1 MEKINL
7 NIGSRIFVLNQ
18 EYKIKKQVDLKTVL
32 ALNLSTNKLENILIN
47 HIENEQ
53 ETPTIIIN
61 ENIPEIYWD
70 EAKERLKIITPL
82 LNKQTTKIEINDIA
96 EKHNLHFSTIYR
108 WIAQYK
114 ENELLSSLL
123 PKHLSKGGKGTLRT
137 NEETELIIQKS
148 INDLYLSQQKFSA
161 RKVYFDI
168 VRRCKNARITPPSE
182 NTVRNRIDQIEEKKK
197 IKYRESAILADRKY
211 RNTDGMFPEGKYP
224 LDFVQID
231 HTPMDIDIVDEIYRK
246 SIGRPYLTLAID
258 VYSRMITGFYIS
270 LDEPSYFSVSQ
281 CISQSIISKEK
292 YLREIGVVEGEW
304 NIYGIPR
311 AFGMDNAQ
319 EFRSKNLQRVCEEY
333 GITISWRP
341 VTKVQFGGHIERM
354 IGTSMNEIHTLPGT
368 TFSNIEKRGEY
379 NSQKKSIFTLKELE
393 KWFAEYI
400 INYYHKQIHS
410 AIRMSPEKKY
420 ELGIFG
426 DDENPGRG
434 LPEKISNENYFKISL
449 LPTEERTI
457 QQFGVKIDNIVY
469 YSDILR
475 RWIKAKEKDNKAKKF
490 LFKRDPRDISI
501 IWFYDPTIKDYF
513 EVHYRNIS
521 YPPISI
527 WDLRN
532 IRKYLD
538 DKHQKDYDETV
549 IFKTYYRLQEI
560 QKEAAAKT
568 KTVRR
573 EQAAKE
579 IRKKRKEFDDIKTKS
594 IKKGSIGSNV
604 KNETSTFDDLFKDI
618 KPFDEIEI

>member
-1 MEKINL
+1 MQKINL
-7 NIGSRIFVLNQ
+7 NVGSKVFIKDQ
-18 EYKIKKQVDLKTVL
+18 EYEIKKQIDLKTVL
-32 ALNLSTNKLENILIN
+32 ALNLSTNKLENISIN
-47 HIENEQ
+47 HIKNEK
-53 ETPTIIIN
+53 ESSELIIN
-61 ENIPEIYWD
+61 ENIPEEHWS
-70 EAKERLKIITPL
+70 EAKNRLEIITPL
-82 LNKQTTKIEINDIA
+82 LNKQTTKDEIEDIA
-96 EKHNLHFSTIYR
+96 IKNNLHLSTIYR

-114 ENELLSSLL
+114 ENALLSSLL

-182 NTVRNRIDQIEEKKK
+182 NTVRNRIAQIEEKKK

-224 LDFVQID
+224 LDFIQID
-231 HTPMDIDIVDEIYRK
+231 HTPMDIDIVDEVYRRP
-246 SIGRPYLTLAID
+246 IGRPYLTLAID

-281 CISQSIISKEK
+281 CISQSILTKEK
-292 YLREIGVVEGEW
+292 YLREIGIEGEW
-304 NIYGIPR
+304 YIYGIPR
-311 AFGMDNAQ
+311 ALGMDNAQ

-341 VTKVQFGGHIERM
+341 VARPQFGGHIERM
-354 IGTSMNEIHTLPGT
+354 IGTAMNEIHTLPGT
-368 TFSNIEKRGEY
+368 KFSNIQKRGEY
-379 NSQKKSIFTLKELE
+379 NSEKKSIFTLKELE
-393 KWFAEYI
+393 KWFANYI
-400 INYYHKQIHS
+400 INQYHKRIHS
-410 AIRMSPEKKY
+410 GIRMTPEKKY

-426 DDENPGRG
+426 DDDNPGRG
-434 LPEKISNENYFKISL
+434 LPEKISNEDYFKISL
-449 LPTEERTI
+449 LPTVERTI

-475 RWIKAKEKDNKAKKF
+475 RWIKSKDEDNNAKKF
-490 LFKRDPRDISI
+490 IFKRDPRDISV
-501 IWFYDPTIKDYF
+501 IWFYDPTIKNYF

-538 DKHQKDYDETV
+538 DKHQQDYDETI
-549 IFKTYYRLQEI
+549 IFKTYYKLQEI
-560 QKEAAAKT
+560 QKEAALKT

-573 EQAAKE
+573 EQAAKK
-579 IRKKRKEFDDIKTKS
+579 IRKDKKEFDDIKIKS
-594 IKKGSIGSNV
+594 KKQIPTENHIT
-604 KNETSTFDDLFKDI
+604 NESSTFDDLFKDI

>member
-7 NIGSRIFVLNQ
+7 NIGSKIFVNNQ
-18 EYKIKKQVDLKTVL
+18 EYEIKKQIDLKTVL
-32 ALNLSTNKLENILIN
+32 ALNLFTNKLENISIN
-47 HIENEQ
+47 HIKNEQ
-53 ETPTIIIN
+53 ELSNLIIN
-61 ENIPEIYWD
+61 ENIPEEHWL
-70 EAKERLKIITPL
+70 EAKNRLEIITSL
-82 LNKQTTKIEINDIA
+82 LEKQTTINEIENIA
-96 EKHNLHFSTIYR
+96 NKNNLHISTIYR

-114 ENELLSSLL
+114 ENGLLSSLL

-168 VRRCKNARITPPSE
+168 VRKCKNARINPPSE
-182 NTVRNRIDQIEEKKK
+182 NTVRNRIAQIEEKKK

-224 LDFVQID
+224 LDFIQID
-231 HTPMDIDIVDEIYRK
+231 HTPMDIDVVDEVYRR

-281 CISQSIISKEK
+281 CISQSILTKEK
-292 YLREIGVVEGEW
+292 YLRELNIEGEW
-304 NIYGIPR
+304 HIYGIPR
-311 AFGMDNAQ
+311 AFGIDNAQ
-319 EFRSKNLQRVCEEY
+319 EFRSKDFQRVCEEY

-341 VTKVQFGGHIERM
+341 VARPQFGGHIERV
-354 IGTSMNEIHTLPGT
+354 IGTTMNEIHTLPGT
-368 TFSNIEKRGEY
+368 KFSNISKRGEY
-379 NSQKKSIFTLKELE
+379 NSEKKSIFTLKELE
-393 KWFAEYI
+393 KWFANYI
-400 INYYHKQIHS
+400 INYYHKEIHS
-410 AIRMSPEKKY
+410 GIRMTPEKKY

-426 DDENPGRG
+426 DDDNPGRG
-434 LPEKISNENYFKISL
+434 LPEKISNEDYFKISL
-449 LPTEERTI
+449 LPTVERTI

-475 RWIKAKEKDNKAKKF
+475 RWIKSKEKDNKAKKF
-490 LFKRDPRDISI
+490 LFKRDPRDISV

-549 IFKTYYRLQEI
+549 LFKTYYMLQEI
-560 QKEAAAKT
+560 QKEAALKT

-573 EQAAKE
+573 EQSAKK
-579 IRKKRKEFDDIKTKS
+579 IRKDKKEFDDIKTKS
-594 IKKGSIGSNV
+594 KKQVSTENNIDD
-604 KNETSTFDDLFKDI
+604 ETSTFDDLFKDI
-618 KPFDEIEI
+618 KAFDEIEI

>member
-7 NIGSRIFVLNQ
+7 NIGSKIFFNNQ
-18 EYKIKKQVDLKTVL
+18 EYEIKKQIDLKTIL
-32 ALNLSTNKLENILIN
+32 ALNLLTGKLENISIN
-47 HIENEQ
+47 DIKNKKQ
-53 ETPTIIIN
+53 SSNLIIN
-61 ENIPEIYWD
+61 EDIPEEHWI
-70 EAKERLKIITPL
+70 EAKNRLEIITPL
-82 LNKQTTKIEINDIA
+82 LEKKTTKNQIEDIA
-96 EKHNLHFSTIYR
+96 NKNNLHISTIYR
-108 WIAQYK
+108 WIVQYK
-114 ENELLSSLL
+114 ENPLLSSLL
-123 PKHLSKGGKGTLRT
+123 PKHLSKGGKGILRT

-148 INDLYLSQQKFSA
+148 INELYLSQQKFSA

-168 VRRCKNARITPPSE
+168 VRKCKNARITPPSE
-182 NTVRNRIDQIEEKKK
+182 NTVRSRIAQIEEKKK
-197 IKYRESAILADRKY
+197 IKYRESAMLADRKY

-224 LDFVQID
+224 LDFIQID
-231 HTPMDIDIVDEIYRK
+231 HTPMDIDIVDEIYRR

-281 CISQSIISKEK
+281 CISQSILTKEK
-292 YLREIGVVEGEW
+292 YLREIGIEGKW
-304 NIYGIPR
+304 YIYGIPR
-311 AFGMDNAQ
+311 ALGIDNAQ
-319 EFRSKNLQRVCEEY
+319 EFRSKDLQRVCEEY

-341 VTKVQFGGHIERM
+341 VARPQFGGHIERM
-354 IGTSMNEIHTLPGT
+354 IGTAMNEIHTLPGSL
-368 TFSNIEKRGEY
+368 FSSIQERGEY
-379 NSQKKSIFTLKELE
+379 DSEKKSIFTLKELE
-393 KWFAEYI
+393 KWFANYI
-400 INYYHKQIHS
+400 INHYHKHIHS
-410 AIRMSPEKKY
+410 AIRMTPEKKY

-426 DDENPGRG
+426 DDDAPGRG
-434 LPEKISNENYFKISL
+434 LPEKISNEDYFKISL
-449 LPTEERTI
+449 LPTIERTI

-475 RWIKAKEKDNKAKKF
+475 RWIKAKDKDNKAKKF
-490 LFKRDPRDISI
+490 LFKRDPRDISV
-501 IWFYDPTIKDYF
+501 IWFYDPTIKNYF

-549 IFKTYYRLQEI
+549 LFKTYYKLQEI
-560 QKEAAAKT
+560 QKEAAKKT

-579 IRKKRKEFDDIKTKS
+579 IRKNRKEFDDIKIKSTKNIS
-594 IKKGSIGSNV
+594 IESNTN
-604 KNETSTFDDLFKDI
+604 NETSTFNDLFKDI

>member
-7 NIGSRIFVLNQ
+7 NIGSKIFVNNQ
-18 EYKIKKQVDLKTVL
+18 EYQIKKYIDLKNIL
-32 ALNLSTNKLENILIN
+32 ALNLTTNKLENIYIN
-47 HIENEQ
+47 YIKNEQ
-53 ETPTIIIN
+53 ETPSLIIHEDIPESYWEEAKKRLEIISILLEKKTTKQEIN
-61 ENIPEIYWD
+61 E
-70 EAKERLKIITPL
+70 
-82 LNKQTTKIEINDIA
+82 IA
-96 EKHNLHFSTIYR
+96 IKNNLHCSTIYR
-108 WIAQYK
+108 WISQYK
-114 ENELLSSLL
+114 ENNLLSSLL
-123 PKHLSKGGKGTLRT
+123 PKHISKGAKGTLRT
-137 NEETELIIQKS
+137 QEETELIIQKS

-168 VRRCKNARITPPSE
+168 VRKCKNARITHPSE
-182 NTVRNRIDQIEEKKK
+182 NTVRNRISQIEEKRK

-224 LDFVQID
+224 LDFIQID
-231 HTPMDIDIVDEIYRK
+231 HTPMDIDIVDEVHRK

-258 VYSRMITGFYIS
+258 VYSRMITAFYIS

-281 CISQSIISKEK
+281 CISQSILTKEK
-292 YLREIGVVEGEW
+292 YLREIGIEGEW
-304 NIYGIPR
+304 NVYGIPR
-311 AFGMDNAQ
+311 AFGIDNAQ
-319 EFRSKNLQRVCEEY
+319 EFRSKDLQRVCEEY

-341 VTKVQFGGHIERM
+341 VARPQFGGHIERV
-354 IGTSMNEIHTLPGT
+354 IGTAMNEIHTLPGT
-368 TFSNIEKRGEY
+368 TFSNIQKRGEY
-379 NSQKKSIFTLKELE
+379 DSEKKSIFTLKELE
-393 KWFAEYI
+393 KWFTEFI
-400 INYYHKQIHS
+400 INQYHKQIHS
-410 AIRMSPEKKY
+410 GIRMTPEKKY

-426 DDENPGRG
+426 DDDNPGRG
-434 LPEKISNENYFKISL
+434 LPEKISNEDYFKISL
-449 LPTEERTI
+449 LPTMERTI

-475 RWIKAKEKDNKAKKF
+475 RWIKAKDSDNKAKKF
-490 LFKRDPRDISI
+490 LFKRDPRDISV

-549 IFKTYYRLQEI
+549 IFKTHYRLQEI
-560 QKEAAAKT
+560 QKEAAFKT

-579 IRKKRKEFDDIKTKS
+579 IRKNKKEFDDIKIKT
-594 IKKGSIGSNV
+594 IKKSSLKDNT
-604 KNETSTFDDLFKDI
+604 NDETNTFDDLFKDI

>member
-7 NIGSRIFVLNQ
+7 NVGSKVFIKDQ
-18 EYKIKKQVDLKTVL
+18 EYEIKKQIDLKTVL
-32 ALNLSTNKLENILIN
+32 ALNFSTNKLENISIN
-47 HIENEQ
+47 DIQNKKESSEL
-53 ETPTIIIN
+53 IIN
-61 ENIPEIYWD
+61 ENIPEEHWV
-70 EAKERLKIITPL
+70 EAKNRLEIITPL
-82 LNKQTTKIEINDIA
+82 LNKQTTKNEIENIA
-96 EKHNLHFSTIYR
+96 IKNNLHFSTIYR

-114 ENELLSSLL
+114 ENTLLSSLL

-137 NEETELIIQKS
+137 DEETELIIQKS
-148 INDLYLSQQKFSA
+148 INDLYLSQQKFSP

-182 NTVRNRIDQIEEKKK
+182 NTVRNRISQIEEKKK

-211 RNTDGMFPEGKYP
+211 RNTDGIFPEGKYP
-224 LDFVQID
+224 LDFIQID
-231 HTPMDIDIVDEIYRK
+231 HTPMDIDIVDEVYRR

-270 LDEPSYFSVSQ
+270 LDVPSYFSVSQ
-281 CISQSIISKEK
+281 CISQSILTKEK
-292 YLREIGVVEGEW
+292 YLREIGVEGKW
-304 NIYGIPR
+304 YIYGIPR
-311 AFGMDNAQ
+311 ALGMDNAQ
-319 EFRSKNLQRVCEEY
+319 EFRSKDLQRVCEEY

-341 VTKVQFGGHIERM
+341 VARPQFGGHIERM
-354 IGTSMNEIHTLPGT
+354 MGTAMSEIHTLPGT
-368 TFSNIEKRGEY
+368 KFSNISKKGEY
-379 NSQKKSIFTLKELE
+379 NSEKNSIFTLKELE
-393 KWFAEYI
+393 KWFANYI
-400 INYYHKQIHS
+400 INQYHKQIHS
-410 AIRMSPEKKY
+410 GIRMTPEKKY

-434 LPEKISNENYFKISL
+434 LSEKISNENYFKISL
-449 LPTEERTI
+449 LPTVERTI

-475 RWIKAKEKDNKAKKF
+475 RWIKSKDKNNNAKKF
-490 LFKRDPRDISI
+490 MFKRDPRDISV

-513 EVHYRNIS
+513 EIHYRNIS

-527 WDLRN
+527 WDLKN

-538 DKHQKDYDETV
+538 DKNQQDYDETI
-549 IFKTYYRLQEI
+549 IFKTYYKLQEI
-560 QKEAAAKT
+560 QKEAAQKT

-573 EQAAKE
+573 EQAAKK
-579 IRKKRKEFDDIKTKS
+579 IRKDKKEFDNIKIKS
-594 IKKGSIGSNV
+594 KKQILTENHIRNDS
-604 KNETSTFDDLFKDI
+604 STFDDLFKDI

>member
-1 MEKINL
+1 MQKINL
-7 NIGSRIFVLNQ
+7 NVGSKVFIKDQ
-18 EYKIKKQVDLKTVL
+18 EYEIKKQIDLKTVL
-32 ALNLSTNKLENILIN
+32 ALNLSTNKLENIFIN
-47 HIENEQ
+47 HIKNEK
-53 ETPTIIIN
+53 EPSELIIN
-61 ENIPEIYWD
+61 ENIPEEHWT
-70 EAKERLKIITPL
+70 EAKNRLEIITPL
-82 LNKQTTKIEINDIA
+82 LNKQTTKDEIEDIA
-96 EKHNLHFSTIYR
+96 IKNNLHLSTIYR

-114 ENELLSSLL
+114 ENTLLSSLL

-182 NTVRNRIDQIEEKKK
+182 NTVRNRIAQIEEKKK

-224 LDFVQID
+224 LDFIQID
-231 HTPMDIDIVDEIYRK
+231 HTPMDIDIVDEVYRRP
-246 SIGRPYLTLAID
+246 IGRPYLTLAID

-281 CISQSIISKEK
+281 CISQSILTKEK
-292 YLREIGVVEGEW
+292 YLREIGIEGEW
-304 NIYGIPR
+304 YIYGIPR
-311 AFGMDNAQ
+311 ALGMDNAQ

-341 VTKVQFGGHIERM
+341 VARPQFGGHIERM
-354 IGTSMNEIHTLPGT
+354 IGTAMNEIHTLPGT
-368 TFSNIEKRGEY
+368 TFSNIQKRGEY
-379 NSQKKSIFTLKELE
+379 VSEKKSIFTLKELE
-393 KWFAEYI
+393 KWFANYI
-400 INYYHKQIHS
+400 INQYHKQIHS
-410 AIRMSPEKKY
+410 GIRMTPEKKY

-426 DDENPGRG
+426 DEDNPGRG
-434 LPEKISNENYFKISL
+434 LPEKISNEDYFKISL
-449 LPTEERTI
+449 LPTVERTI

-475 RWIKAKEKDNKAKKF
+475 RWIKSKDEDNNAKKF
-490 LFKRDPRDISI
+490 IFKRDPRDISV
-501 IWFYDPTIKDYF
+501 IWFYDPTIKNYF

-538 DKHQKDYDETV
+538 DKHQKDYDETI
-549 IFKTYYRLQEI
+549 IFKTYYKLQEI
-560 QKEAAAKT
+560 QKEAALKT
-568 KTVRR
+568 KTIRR
-573 EQAAKE
+573 EQAAKK
-579 IRKKRKEFDDIKTKS
+579 IRKDKKEFDDIKIKS
-594 IKKGSIGSNV
+594 KKQISTEDHIS
-604 KNETSTFDDLFKDI
+604 NETSTFDDLFKDI

>member
-1 MEKINL
+1 MQKINL
-7 NIGSRIFVLNQ
+7 NVGSKVFIKDQ
-18 EYKIKKQVDLKTVL
+18 EYEIKKQIDLKTVL
-32 ALNLSTNKLENILIN
+32 ALNLSTNKLENISIN
-47 HIENEQ
+47 HIKNEK
-53 ETPTIIIN
+53 ESSELIIN
-61 ENIPEIYWD
+61 ENIPEEHWI
-70 EAKERLKIITPL
+70 EAKNRLEIITPL
-82 LNKQTTKIEINDIA
+82 LHKQTTKDEIENIA
-96 EKHNLHFSTIYR
+96 IKNNLHLSTIYR

-114 ENELLSSLL
+114 ENTLLSSLL

-168 VRRCKNARITPPSE
+168 VRRCKNARMTPPSE
-182 NTVRNRIDQIEEKKK
+182 NTVRNRISQIEEKKK

-224 LDFVQID
+224 LDFIQID
-231 HTPMDIDIVDEIYRK
+231 HTPMDIDIVDEVYRR
-246 SIGRPYLTLAID
+246 SIGKPYLTLAID

-281 CISQSIISKEK
+281 CISQSILTKEK
-292 YLREIGVVEGEW
+292 YLREIGIEGEW
-304 NIYGIPR
+304 YIYGIPR
-311 AFGMDNAQ
+311 ALGMDNAQ
-319 EFRSKNLQRVCEEY
+319 EFRSKDLQRVCEEY

-341 VTKVQFGGHIERM
+341 VARPQFGGHIERM
-354 IGTSMNEIHTLPGT
+354 IGTAMNEIHTLPGT
-368 TFSNIEKRGEY
+368 TFSNIQKRGEY
-379 NSQKKSIFTLKELE
+379 VSEKKSIFTLKELE
-393 KWFAEYI
+393 KWFANYI
-400 INYYHKQIHS
+400 INQYHKQIHS
-410 AIRMSPEKKY
+410 GIRMTPEKKY

-426 DDENPGRG
+426 DDDNPGRG
-434 LPEKISNENYFKISL
+434 LPEKISNEDYFKISL
-449 LPTEERTI
+449 LPTVERTI

-475 RWIKAKEKDNKAKKF
+475 RWIKAKDEDNNAKKF
-490 LFKRDPRDISI
+490 IFKRDPRDISV

-538 DKHQKDYDETV
+538 DKHQQDYDETI
-549 IFKTYYRLQEI
+549 IFKTYYKLQEI
-560 QKEAAAKT
+560 QKEAAQKT

-573 EQAAKE
+573 EQAAKK
-579 IRKKRKEFDDIKTKS
+579 IRKDKKEFDDIKIKS
-594 IKKGSIGSNV
+594 KKQISTENHIT
-604 KNETSTFDDLFKDI
+604 NETSTFDDLFKDI

>member
-7 NIGSRIFVLNQ
+7 NIGSKIFVSNQ
-18 EYKIKKQVDLKTVL
+18 EYEIKKQIDLKTVL
-32 ALNLSTNKLENILIN
+32 ALNLFTNKLENISIN
-47 HIENEQ
+47 HIKNEQ
-53 ETPTIIIN
+53 ESSNLIIN
-61 ENIPEIYWD
+61 ENIPEEHWI
-70 EAKERLKIITPL
+70 EAKNRLEIITPL
-82 LNKQTTKIEINDIA
+82 LEKQTTKNEIEDIA
-96 EKHNLHFSTIYR
+96 TKNNLHISTIYR

-114 ENELLSSLL
+114 ENGLLSSLL

-168 VRRCKNARITPPSE
+168 VRKCKNARITPPSE
-182 NTVRNRIDQIEEKKK
+182 NTIRNRIAQIEEKKK
-197 IKYRESAILADRKY
+197 IKHRESAILADRKY

-224 LDFVQID
+224 LDFIQID
-231 HTPMDIDIVDEIYRK
+231 HTPMDIDVVDEVYRR

-281 CISQSIISKEK
+281 CISQSILTKEK
-292 YLREIGVVEGEW
+292 YLRELNVEGEW

-311 AFGMDNAQ
+311 AFGIDNAQ
-319 EFRSKNLQRVCEEY
+319 EFRSKDFQRVCEEY

-341 VTKVQFGGHIERM
+341 VARPQFGGHIERV
-354 IGTSMNEIHTLPGT
+354 IGTTMSEVHTLPGSL
-368 TFSNIEKRGEY
+368 FSSIQKRGEY
-379 NSQKKSIFTLKELE
+379 DSEKNSIFTLKELE
-393 KWFAEYI
+393 KWFTDYI
-400 INYYHKQIHS
+400 INHYHKQIHS
-410 AIRMSPEKKY
+410 GIRMTPEKKY

-426 DDENPGRG
+426 DDDNPGRG
-434 LPEKISNENYFKISL
+434 LPEKISNEDYFKISL
-449 LPTEERTI
+449 LPTIERTI

-475 RWIKAKEKDNKAKKF
+475 RWIKSKEKDNKAKKF
-490 LFKRDPRDISI
+490 LFKRDPRDISV

-549 IFKTYYRLQEI
+549 LFKTYYRLQEI
-560 QKEAAAKT
+560 QKEAALKT

-573 EQAAKE
+573 EQAAKKSE
-579 IRKKRKEFDDIKTKS
+579 KTK
-594 IKKGSIGSNV
+594 
-604 KNETSTFDDLFKDI
+604 KNLMTLKQNQKNKFQQKI
-618 KPFDEIEI
+618 I

>member
-7 NIGSRIFVLNQ
+7 NIGSKVFIQDQ
-18 EYKIKKQVDLKTVL
+18 EYEIKKQIDLKTVL
-32 ALNLSTNKLENILIN
+32 ALNLSTNKLENVSIN
-47 HIENEQ
+47 YIKNEK
-53 ETPTIIIN
+53 ESSRLIIN
-61 ENIPEIYWD
+61 ENIPEEHWA
-70 EAKERLKIITPL
+70 EAKNRLEIIKPL
-82 LNKQTTKIEINDIA
+82 LNKQTTKDEIEDIA
-96 EKHNLHFSTIYR
+96 IKNNLHLSTIYR

-114 ENELLSSLL
+114 ENGLLSSLL

-182 NTVRNRIDQIEEKKK
+182 NTVRNRISQIEEKKK

-224 LDFVQID
+224 LDFIQID
-231 HTPMDIDIVDEIYRK
+231 HTPMDIDIVDEVYRRP
-246 SIGRPYLTLAID
+246 IGRPYLTLAID

-281 CISQSIISKEK
+281 CISQSILTKEK
-292 YLREIGVVEGEW
+292 YLREIGIEGEW
-304 NIYGIPR
+304 YIYGIPR
-311 AFGMDNAQ
+311 ALGMDNAQ

-341 VTKVQFGGHIERM
+341 VARPQFGGHIERM
-354 IGTSMNEIHTLPGT
+354 IGTAMNEIHTLPGT
-368 TFSNIEKRGEY
+368 KFSNIQKRGEY
-379 NSQKKSIFTLKELE
+379 NSEKKSIFTLKELE
-393 KWFAEYI
+393 KWFANYI
-400 INYYHKQIHS
+400 INQYHKQIHS
-410 AIRMSPEKKY
+410 GIRMTPEKKY

-426 DDENPGRG
+426 DDDNPGRG
-434 LPEKISNENYFKISL
+434 LPEKISNEDYFKISL
-449 LPTEERTI
+449 LPTVERTI

-475 RWIKAKEKDNKAKKF
+475 RWIKAKDKDNNAKKF
-490 LFKRDPRDISI
+490 IFKRDPRDISV

-538 DKHQKDYDETV
+538 DKHQQDYDETI
-549 IFKTYYRLQEI
+549 IFKTYYKLQEI
-560 QKEAAAKT
+560 QKEAALKT

-573 EQAAKE
+573 EQAAKK
-579 IRKKRKEFDDIKTKS
+579 IRKDKKEFDNIKIKS
-594 IKKGSIGSNV
+594 KKQISTEDHIT
-604 KNETSTFDDLFKDI
+604 NESSTFDDLFKDI

>member
-1 MEKINL
+1 MQKINL
-7 NIGSRIFVLNQ
+7 NVGSKVFIKDQ
-18 EYKIKKQVDLKTVL
+18 EYEIKKQIDLKTVL
-32 ALNLSTNKLENILIN
+32 ALNLSTNKLENISIN
-47 HIENEQ
+47 HIKNEK
-53 ETPTIIIN
+53 ESSELIIN
-61 ENIPEIYWD
+61 ENIPEEHWS
-70 EAKERLKIITPL
+70 EAKNRLEIITPL
-82 LNKQTTKIEINDIA
+82 LNKQTTKDEIEDIA
-96 EKHNLHFSTIYR
+96 IKNNLHLSTIYR

-114 ENELLSSLL
+114 ENTLLSSLL

-182 NTVRNRIDQIEEKKK
+182 NTVRNRIAQIEEKKK

-224 LDFVQID
+224 LDFIQID
-231 HTPMDIDIVDEIYRK
+231 HTPMDIDIVDEVYRR
-246 SIGRPYLTLAID
+246 SIGKPYLTLAID

-281 CISQSIISKEK
+281 CISQSILTKEK
-292 YLREIGVVEGEW
+292 YLREIGIEGEW
-304 NIYGIPR
+304 YIYGIPR
-311 AFGMDNAQ
+311 ALGMDNAQ
-319 EFRSKNLQRVCEEY
+319 EFRSKDLQRVCEEY
-333 GITISWRP
+333 GITISWRHVARP
-341 VTKVQFGGHIERM
+341 QFGGHIERM
-354 IGTSMNEIHTLPGT
+354 IGTAMNEIHTLPGT
-368 TFSNIEKRGEY
+368 TFSNIQKRGEY
-379 NSQKKSIFTLKELE
+379 VSEKKSIFTLKELE
-393 KWFAEYI
+393 KWFANYI
-400 INYYHKQIHS
+400 INQYHKQIHS
-410 AIRMSPEKKY
+410 GIRMTPEKKY

-426 DDENPGRG
+426 DKDNPGRG
-434 LPEKISNENYFKISL
+434 LPEKISNEDYFKISL
-449 LPTEERTI
+449 LPTVERTI

-475 RWIKAKEKDNKAKKF
+475 RWIKSKDEDNNAKKF
-490 LFKRDPRDISI
+490 IFKRDPRDISV
-501 IWFYDPTIKDYF
+501 IWFYDPTIKNYF

-538 DKHQKDYDETV
+538 DKHQKDYDETI
-549 IFKTYYRLQEI
+549 IFKTYYKLQEI
-560 QKEAAAKT
+560 QKEAALKT
-568 KTVRR
+568 KTIRR
-573 EQAAKE
+573 EQAAKK
-579 IRKKRKEFDDIKTKS
+579 IRKDKKEFDDIKIKS
-594 IKKGSIGSNV
+594 KKQISTEDHIS
-604 KNETSTFDDLFKDI
+604 NETSTFDDLFKDI

>member
-1 MEKINL
+1 MQKINL
-7 NIGSRIFVLNQ
+7 NVGSKVFIKDQ
-18 EYKIKKQVDLKTVL
+18 EYEIKKQIDLKTVL
-32 ALNLSTNKLENILIN
+32 ALNLSTNKLENISIN
-47 HIENEQ
+47 HIKNEK
-53 ETPTIIIN
+53 ESSELIIN
-61 ENIPEIYWD
+61 ENIPEEHWT
-70 EAKERLKIITPL
+70 EAKNRLEIITPL
-82 LNKQTTKIEINDIA
+82 LNKQTTKDEIENIA
-96 EKHNLHFSTIYR
+96 IKNNLHLSTIYR

-114 ENELLSSLL
+114 ENTLLSSLL

-182 NTVRNRIDQIEEKKK
+182 NTVRNRISQIEEKKK

-224 LDFVQID
+224 LDFIQID
-231 HTPMDIDIVDEIYRK
+231 HTPMDIDIVDEVYRRP
-246 SIGRPYLTLAID
+246 IGRPYLTLAID

-281 CISQSIISKEK
+281 CISQSILTKEK
-292 YLREIGVVEGEW
+292 YLREIGIEGEW
-304 NIYGIPR
+304 YIYGIPR
-311 AFGMDNAQ
+311 ALGMDNAQ

-341 VTKVQFGGHIERM
+341 VARPQFGGHIERM
-354 IGTSMNEIHTLPGT
+354 IGTAMNEIHTLPGT
-368 TFSNIEKRGEY
+368 KFSNIQKRGEY
-379 NSQKKSIFTLKELE
+379 NSEKKSIFTLKELE
-393 KWFAEYI
+393 KWFANYI
-400 INYYHKQIHS
+400 INQYHKQIHS
-410 AIRMSPEKKY
+410 GIRMTPEKKY

-426 DDENPGRG
+426 DDDNPGRG
-434 LPEKISNENYFKISL
+434 LPEKISNEDYFKISL
-449 LPTEERTI
+449 LPTVERTI

-475 RWIKAKEKDNKAKKF
+475 RWIKAKDKDNNAKKF
-490 LFKRDPRDISI
+490 IFKRDPRDISV

-538 DKHQKDYDETV
+538 DKHQQDYDETI
-549 IFKTYYRLQEI
+549 IFKTYYKLQEI
-560 QKEAAAKT
+560 QKEAAQKT

-573 EQAAKE
+573 EQAAQK
-579 IRKKRKEFDDIKTKS
+579 IRKDKKEFDNIKIKS
-594 IKKGSIGSNV
+594 KKQISTENHIT
-604 KNETSTFDDLFKDI
+604 NESSTFDDLFKDI

>member
-7 NIGSRIFVLNQ
+7 NIGSKIFVNNQ
-18 EYKIKKQVDLKTVL
+18 EYQIKKYIDLKNIL
-32 ALNLSTNKLENILIN
+32 ALNLTTNKLENIYIN
-47 HIENEQ
+47 YIKNEQ
-53 ETPTIIIN
+53 ETPSLIIHEDIPESYWEEAKKRLEIISILLEKKTTKQEIN
-61 ENIPEIYWD
+61 E
-70 EAKERLKIITPL
+70 
-82 LNKQTTKIEINDIA
+82 IA
-96 EKHNLHFSTIYR
+96 IKNNLHCSTIYR
-108 WIAQYK
+108 WISQYK
-114 ENELLSSLL
+114 ENNLLSSLL
-123 PKHLSKGGKGTLRT
+123 PKHISKGAKGTLRT
-137 NEETELIIQKS
+137 QEETELIIQKS

-168 VRRCKNARITPPSE
+168 VRKCKNARITHPSE
-182 NTVRNRIDQIEEKKK
+182 NTVRNRISQIEEKRK

-224 LDFVQID
+224 LDFIQID
-231 HTPMDIDIVDEIYRK
+231 HTPMDIDIVDEVHRK

-258 VYSRMITGFYIS
+258 VYSRMITAFYIS

-281 CISQSIISKEK
+281 CISQSILTKEK
-292 YLREIGVVEGEW
+292 YLREIGVEGEW
-304 NIYGIPR
+304 NVYGIPR
-311 AFGMDNAQ
+311 AFGIDNAQ
-319 EFRSKNLQRVCEEY
+319 EFRSKDLQRVCEEY

-341 VTKVQFGGHIERM
+341 VARPQFGGHIERV
-354 IGTSMNEIHTLPGT
+354 IGTAMNEIHTLPGT
-368 TFSNIEKRGEY
+368 TFSNVQKRGEY
-379 NSQKKSIFTLKELE
+379 DSEKKSIFTLKELE
-393 KWFAEYI
+393 KWFTEFI
-400 INYYHKQIHS
+400 INQYHKQIHS
-410 AIRMSPEKKY
+410 GIRMTPEKKY

-426 DDENPGRG
+426 DDDNPGRG
-434 LPEKISNENYFKISL
+434 LPEKISNEDYFKISL
-449 LPTEERTI
+449 LPTMERTI

-475 RWIKAKEKDNKAKKF
+475 RWIKAKDSDNKAKKF
-490 LFKRDPRDISI
+490 LFKRDPRDISV

-549 IFKTYYRLQEI
+549 IFKTHYRLQEI
-560 QKEAAAKT
+560 QKEAAFKT
-568 KTVRR
+568 KTIRR

-579 IRKKRKEFDDIKTKS
+579 IRKNKKEFDDIKIKTTKKS
-594 IKKGSIGSNV
+594 SV
-604 KNETSTFDDLFKDI
+604 KNTTNDETNTFDDLFKNI

>member
-7 NIGSRIFVLNQ
+7 NIGSKIFVNNQ
-18 EYKIKKQVDLKTVL
+18 EYQIKKYIDLKNIL
-32 ALNLSTNKLENILIN
+32 ALNLTTNKLENIYIN
-47 HIENEQ
+47 YIKNEQ
-53 ETPTIIIN
+53 ETPSLIIHEDIPESYWEEAKKRLEIISILLEKKTTKQEIN
-61 ENIPEIYWD
+61 E
-70 EAKERLKIITPL
+70 
-82 LNKQTTKIEINDIA
+82 IA
-96 EKHNLHFSTIYR
+96 IKNNLHCSTIYR
-108 WIAQYK
+108 WISQYK
-114 ENELLSSLL
+114 ENNLLSSLL
-123 PKHLSKGGKGTLRT
+123 PKHISKGAKGTLRIQ
-137 NEETELIIQKS
+137 EETELIIQKS

-168 VRRCKNARITPPSE
+168 VRKCKNARITHPSE
-182 NTVRNRIDQIEEKKK
+182 NTVRNRISQIEEKRK

-224 LDFVQID
+224 LDFIQID
-231 HTPMDIDIVDEIYRK
+231 HTPMDIDIVDEVHRK

-258 VYSRMITGFYIS
+258 VYSRMITAFYIS

-281 CISQSIISKEK
+281 CISQSILTKEK
-292 YLREIGVVEGEW
+292 YLREIGVEGEW
-304 NIYGIPR
+304 NVYGIPR
-311 AFGMDNAQ
+311 AFGIDNAQ
-319 EFRSKNLQRVCEEY
+319 EFRSKDLQRVCEEY

-341 VTKVQFGGHIERM
+341 VARPQFGGHIERV
-354 IGTSMNEIHTLPGT
+354 IGTAMNEIHTLPGT
-368 TFSNIEKRGEY
+368 TFSNIQKRGEY
-379 NSQKKSIFTLKELE
+379 DSEKKSIFTLKELE
-393 KWFAEYI
+393 KWFTEFI
-400 INYYHKQIHS
+400 INQYHKQIHS
-410 AIRMSPEKKY
+410 GIRMTPEKKY

-426 DDENPGRG
+426 DDDNPGRG
-434 LPEKISNENYFKISL
+434 LPEKISNEDYFKISL
-449 LPTEERTI
+449 LPTMERTI

-475 RWIKAKEKDNKAKKF
+475 RWIKAKDSDNKAKKF
-490 LFKRDPRDISI
+490 LFKRDPRDISV

-549 IFKTYYRLQEI
+549 IFKTHYRLQEI
-560 QKEAAAKT
+560 QKEAAFKT
-568 KTVRR
+568 KTIRR

-579 IRKKRKEFDDIKTKS
+579 IRKNKKEFDDIKIKTTKKS
-594 IKKGSIGSNV
+594 SV
-604 KNETSTFDDLFKDI
+604 KNTTNDETNTFDDLFKNI
-618 KPFDEIEI
+618 KPFDEMEI

>member
-1 MEKINL
+1 MQKINL
-7 NIGSRIFVLNQ
+7 NVGSKVFIKDQ
-18 EYKIKKQVDLKTVL
+18 EYEIKKQIDLKTVL
-32 ALNLSTNKLENILIN
+32 ALNLSTNKLENISIN
-47 HIENEQ
+47 HIKNEK
-53 ETPTIIIN
+53 ESSELIIN
-61 ENIPEIYWD
+61 ENIPEEYWT
-70 EAKERLKIITPL
+70 EAKNRLEIITPL
-82 LNKQTTKIEINDIA
+82 LNKQTTKDEIEDIA
-96 EKHNLHFSTIYR
+96 IKNNLHLSTIYR

-114 ENELLSSLL
+114 ENTLLSSLL

-182 NTVRNRIDQIEEKKK
+182 NTVRNRIAQIEEKKK

-224 LDFVQID
+224 LDFIQID
-231 HTPMDIDIVDEIYRK
+231 HTPMDIDIVDEVYRRP
-246 SIGRPYLTLAID
+246 IGRPYLTLAID

-281 CISQSIISKEK
+281 CISQSILTKEK
-292 YLREIGVVEGEW
+292 YLREIGIEGEW
-304 NIYGIPR
+304 YIYGIPR
-311 AFGMDNAQ
+311 ALGMDNAQ

-341 VTKVQFGGHIERM
+341 VARPQFGGHIERM
-354 IGTSMNEIHTLPGT
+354 IGTAMNEIHTLPGT
-368 TFSNIEKRGEY
+368 KFSNIQKRGEY
-379 NSQKKSIFTLKELE
+379 NSEKKSIFTLKELE
-393 KWFAEYI
+393 KWFANYI
-400 INYYHKQIHS
+400 INQYHKRIHS
-410 AIRMSPEKKY
+410 GIRMTPEKKY

-426 DDENPGRG
+426 DDDNPGRG
-434 LPEKISNENYFKISL
+434 LPEKISNEDYFKISL
-449 LPTEERTI
+449 LPTVERTI

-475 RWIKAKEKDNKAKKF
+475 RWIKSKDEDNNAKKF
-490 LFKRDPRDISI
+490 IFKRDPRDISV
-501 IWFYDPTIKDYF
+501 IWFYDPTIKNYF

-538 DKHQKDYDETV
+538 DKHQQDYDETI
-549 IFKTYYRLQEI
+549 IFKTYYKLQEI
-560 QKEAAAKT
+560 QKEAALKT

-573 EQAAKE
+573 EQAAKK
-579 IRKKRKEFDDIKTKS
+579 IRKDKKEFDDIKIKS
-594 IKKGSIGSNV
+594 KKQISTENHIT
-604 KNETSTFDDLFKDI
+604 NETSTFDDLFKDI

>member
-7 NIGSRIFVLNQ
+7 NVGSKVFIKDQ
-18 EYKIKKQVDLKTVL
+18 EYEIKKQIDLKTVL
-32 ALNLSTNKLENILIN
+32 ALNFSTNKLENISIN
-47 HIENEQ
+47 DIQNKKESSEL
-53 ETPTIIIN
+53 IIN
-61 ENIPEIYWD
+61 ENIPEEHWV
-70 EAKERLKIITPL
+70 EAKNRLEIITPL
-82 LNKQTTKIEINDIA
+82 LNKQTTKNEIENIA
-96 EKHNLHFSTIYR
+96 IKNNLHFSTIYR
-108 WIAQYK
+108 WIVQYK
-114 ENELLSSLL
+114 ENTLLSSLL

-137 NEETELIIQKS
+137 DEETELIIQKS
-148 INDLYLSQQKFSA
+148 INDLYLSQQKFSP

-182 NTVRNRIDQIEEKKK
+182 NTVRNRISQIEEKKK

-211 RNTDGMFPEGKYP
+211 RNTDGIFPEGKYP
-224 LDFVQID
+224 LDFIQID
-231 HTPMDIDIVDEIYRK
+231 HTPMDIDIVDEVYRR

-270 LDEPSYFSVSQ
+270 LDVPSYFSVSQ
-281 CISQSIISKEK
+281 CISQSILTKEK
-292 YLREIGVVEGEW
+292 YLREIGVEGKW
-304 NIYGIPR
+304 YIYGIPR
-311 AFGMDNAQ
+311 ALGMDNAQ
-319 EFRSKNLQRVCEEY
+319 EFRSKDLQRVCEEY

-341 VTKVQFGGHIERM
+341 VARPQFGGHIERM
-354 IGTSMNEIHTLPGT
+354 MGTAMSEIHTLPGT
-368 TFSNIEKRGEY
+368 KFSNISKKGEY
-379 NSQKKSIFTLKELE
+379 NSEKNSIFTLKELE
-393 KWFAEYI
+393 KWFANYI
-400 INYYHKQIHS
+400 INQYHKQIHS
-410 AIRMSPEKKY
+410 GIRMTPEKKY

-434 LPEKISNENYFKISL
+434 LAEKISNENYFKISL
-449 LPTEERTI
+449 LPTVERTI

-475 RWIKAKEKDNKAKKF
+475 RWIKSKDKNNNAKKF
-490 LFKRDPRDISI
+490 MFKRDPRDISV

-527 WDLRN
+527 WDLKN

-538 DKHQKDYDETV
+538 DKNQQDYDETI
-549 IFKTYYRLQEI
+549 IFKTYYKLQEI
-560 QKEAAAKT
+560 QKEAAQKT

-573 EQAAKE
+573 EQAAKK
-579 IRKKRKEFDDIKTKS
+579 IRKDKKEFDNIKIKS
-594 IKKGSIGSNV
+594 KKQILTENHIRNDS
-604 KNETSTFDDLFKDI
+604 STFDDLFKDI

>member
-7 NIGSRIFVLNQ
+7 NIGSKIFVNNQ
-18 EYKIKKQVDLKTVL
+18 EYEIKKQIDLKTVL
-32 ALNLSTNKLENILIN
+32 ALNLLTSKLENISIN
-47 HIENEQ
+47 HIKNEKTSSQ
-53 ETPTIIIN
+53 LIIN
-61 ENIPEIYWD
+61 EDIPEEHWI
-70 EAKERLKIITPL
+70 EAKNRLYIITPL
-82 LNKQTTKIEINDIA
+82 LEKRTTKNEIEDIA
-96 EKHNLHFSTIYR
+96 NKNNLHISTIYR

-148 INDLYLSQQKFSA
+148 INELYLSQQKFSA

-168 VRRCKNARITPPSE
+168 VRKCKNAKITPPSE
-182 NTVRNRIDQIEEKKK
+182 NTVRSRIAQIEEKKK

-224 LDFVQID
+224 LDFIQID
-231 HTPMDIDIVDEIYRK
+231 HTPMDIDIVDEVYRR

-281 CISQSIISKEK
+281 CISQSILTKEK
-292 YLREIGVVEGEW
+292 YLREIEVEGEW
-304 NIYGIPR
+304 YIYGIPR
-311 AFGMDNAQ
+311 ALGIDNAQ
-319 EFRSKNLQRVCEEY
+319 EFRSKDLQRVCEEY

-341 VTKVQFGGHIERM
+341 VARPQFGGHIERM
-354 IGTSMNEIHTLPGT
+354 IGTAMNEIHTLPGSL
-368 TFSNIEKRGEY
+368 FSSIQKRGEY
-379 NSQKKSIFTLKELE
+379 NSEKKSIFTLKELE
-393 KWFAEYI
+393 KWFANYI
-400 INYYHKQIHS
+400 INQYHKQIHS
-410 AIRMSPEKKY
+410 GIRMTPQKKY

-426 DDENPGRG
+426 DEDNPGRG
-434 LPEKISNENYFKISL
+434 LPEKISNEDYFKISL
-449 LPTEERTI
+449 LPTVERTI

-475 RWIKAKEKDNKAKKF
+475 HWIKVKDKDNKAKKF
-490 LFKRDPRDISI
+490 LFKRDPRDISV
-501 IWFYDPTIKDYF
+501 IWFYDPTIKNYF

-549 IFKTYYRLQEI
+549 LFKTYYKLQEI
-560 QKEAAAKT
+560 QKEAAKKT
-568 KTVRR
+568 KTIRR

-594 IKKGSIGSNV
+594 IKNILIESNT
-604 KNETSTFDDLFKDI
+604 KNETSTFNDLFKDI

>member
-1 MEKINL
+1 MQKINL
-7 NIGSRIFVLNQ
+7 NVGSKVFIKDQ
-18 EYKIKKQVDLKTVL
+18 EYEIKKQIDLKTVL
-32 ALNLSTNKLENILIN
+32 ALNLSTNKLENISIN
-47 HIENEQ
+47 HIKNEK
-53 ETPTIIIN
+53 ESSELIIN
-61 ENIPEIYWD
+61 ENIPEEHWS
-70 EAKERLKIITPL
+70 EAKNRLEIITPL
-82 LNKQTTKIEINDIA
+82 LNKQTTKDEIEDIA
-96 EKHNLHFSTIYR
+96 IKNNLHLSTIYR

-114 ENELLSSLL
+114 ENTLLSSLL

-182 NTVRNRIDQIEEKKK
+182 NTVRNRIAQIEEKKK

-224 LDFVQID
+224 LDFIQID
-231 HTPMDIDIVDEIYRK
+231 HTPMDIDIVDEVYRRP
-246 SIGRPYLTLAID
+246 IGRPYLTLAID

-281 CISQSIISKEK
+281 CISQSILTKEK
-292 YLREIGVVEGEW
+292 YLREIGIEGEW
-304 NIYGIPR
+304 YIYGIPR
-311 AFGMDNAQ
+311 ALGMDNAQ

-341 VTKVQFGGHIERM
+341 VARPQFGGHIERM
-354 IGTSMNEIHTLPGT
+354 IGTAMNEIHTLPGT
-368 TFSNIEKRGEY
+368 KFSNIQKRGEY
-379 NSQKKSIFTLKELE
+379 NSEKKSIFTLKELE
-393 KWFAEYI
+393 KWFANYI
-400 INYYHKQIHS
+400 INQYHKRIHS
-410 AIRMSPEKKY
+410 GIRMTPEKKY

-426 DDENPGRG
+426 DDDNPGRG
-434 LPEKISNENYFKISL
+434 LPEKISNEDYFKISL
-449 LPTEERTI
+449 LPTVERTI

-475 RWIKAKEKDNKAKKF
+475 RWIKSKDEDNNAKKF
-490 LFKRDPRDISI
+490 IFKRDPRDISV
-501 IWFYDPTIKDYF
+501 IWFYDPTIKNYF

-538 DKHQKDYDETV
+538 DKHQQDYDETI
-549 IFKTYYRLQEI
+549 IFKTYYKLQEI
-560 QKEAAAKT
+560 QKEAALKT
-568 KTVRR
+568 KTERR
-573 EQAAKE
+573 EQAAKK
-579 IRKKRKEFDDIKTKS
+579 IRKDKKEFDDIKIKS
-594 IKKGSIGSNV
+594 KKQISTEHHIT
-604 KNETSTFDDLFKDI
+604 NESSTFDDLFKDI

>member
-1 MEKINL
+1 MQKINL
-7 NIGSRIFVLNQ
+7 NVGSKVFIKDQ
-18 EYKIKKQVDLKTVL
+18 EYEIKKQIDLKTVL
-32 ALNLSTNKLENILIN
+32 ALNLSTNKLENISIN
-47 HIENEQ
+47 HIKNEK
-53 ETPTIIIN
+53 ESSELIIN
-61 ENIPEIYWD
+61 ENIPEEHWT
-70 EAKERLKIITPL
+70 EAKNRLEIITPL
-82 LNKQTTKIEINDIA
+82 LNKQTTKDEIENIA
-96 EKHNLHFSTIYR
+96 IKNNLHLSTIYR

-114 ENELLSSLL
+114 ENTLLSSLL

-182 NTVRNRIDQIEEKKK
+182 NTIRNRIAQIEEKKK

-224 LDFVQID
+224 LDFIQID
-231 HTPMDIDIVDEIYRK
+231 HTPMDIDIVDEVYRRP
-246 SIGRPYLTLAID
+246 IGRPYLTLAID

-281 CISQSIISKEK
+281 CISQSILTKEK
-292 YLREIGVVEGEW
+292 YLREIGIEGEW
-304 NIYGIPR
+304 YIYGIPR
-311 AFGMDNAQ
+311 ALGMDNAQ

-341 VTKVQFGGHIERM
+341 VARPQFGGHIERM
-354 IGTSMNEIHTLPGT
+354 IGTTMNEIHTLPGT
-368 TFSNIEKRGEY
+368 KFSNIQKRGEY
-379 NSQKKSIFTLKELE
+379 NSEKKSIFTLKEFE
-393 KWFAEYI
+393 KWFANYI
-400 INYYHKQIHS
+400 INQYHKQIHS
-410 AIRMSPEKKY
+410 GIRMTPEKKY

-426 DDENPGRG
+426 DEDNPGRG
-434 LPEKISNENYFKISL
+434 LPEKISNEDYFKISL
-449 LPTEERTI
+449 LPTVERTI

-475 RWIKAKEKDNKAKKF
+475 RWIKSKDEDNNAKKF
-490 LFKRDPRDISI
+490 IFKRDPRDISV

-538 DKHQKDYDETV
+538 DKHQQDYDETI
-549 IFKTYYRLQEI
+549 IFKTYYKLQEI
-560 QKEAAAKT
+560 QKEAALKT

-573 EQAAKE
+573 EQAAKK
-579 IRKKRKEFDDIKTKS
+579 IRKDKKEFDDIKIKS
-594 IKKGSIGSNV
+594 KKQISTENHTT
-604 KNETSTFDDLFKDI
+604 NETSTFDDLFKDI

>member
-1 MEKINL
+1 MQKINL
-7 NIGSRIFVLNQ
+7 NVGSKVFIKDQ
-18 EYKIKKQVDLKTVL
+18 EYEIKKQIDLKTVL
-32 ALNLSTNKLENILIN
+32 ALNLSTNKLENVSIN
-47 HIENEQ
+47 HIKNEK
-53 ETPTIIIN
+53 ESFELIIN
-61 ENIPEIYWD
+61 ENIPEEHWN
-70 EAKERLKIITPL
+70 EAKNRLEIITPL
-82 LNKQTTKIEINDIA
+82 LNKQTTKDEIEDVAIKN
-96 EKHNLHFSTIYR
+96 NLHFSTIYR

-114 ENELLSSLL
+114 ENTLLSSLL

-182 NTVRNRIDQIEEKKK
+182 NTVRNRITQIEEKKK

-224 LDFVQID
+224 LDFIQID
-231 HTPMDIDIVDEIYRK
+231 HTPMDIDIVDEVYRR
-246 SIGRPYLTLAID
+246 SIGKPYLTLAID

-281 CISQSIISKEK
+281 CISQSILTKEK
-292 YLREIGVVEGEW
+292 YLREIGVEGEW
-304 NIYGIPR
+304 YIYGIPR
-311 AFGMDNAQ
+311 ALGMDNAQ
-319 EFRSKNLQRVCEEY
+319 EFRSKDLQRVCEEY

-341 VTKVQFGGHIERM
+341 VARPQFGGHIERM
-354 IGTSMNEIHTLPGT
+354 IGTAMNEIHTLPGT
-368 TFSNIEKRGEY
+368 TFSSIQKRGEY
-379 NSQKKSIFTLKELE
+379 NSEKNSIFTLKELE
-393 KWFAEYI
+393 KWFARYI
-400 INYYHKQIHS
+400 INQYHKQIHS
-410 AIRMSPEKKY
+410 GIRMTPEKKY

-426 DDENPGRG
+426 DEDNPGRG
-434 LPEKISNENYFKISL
+434 LPEKISNEDYFKISL
-449 LPTEERTI
+449 LPTVERTI

-475 RWIKAKEKDNKAKKF
+475 RWIKAKDENNNAKKF
-490 LFKRDPRDISI
+490 IFKRDPRDISV
-501 IWFYDPTIKDYF
+501 IWFYDPKIKDYF

-538 DKHQKDYDETV
+538 DKHQQDYDETI
-549 IFKTYYRLQEI
+549 IFKTYYKLQEI
-560 QKEAAAKT
+560 QKEAAQKT
-568 KTVRR
+568 KTIRR
-573 EQAAKE
+573 EQAAQK
-579 IRKKRKEFDDIKTKS
+579 IRKDKKEFDDIKIKSKKQISTKNH
-594 IKKGSIGSNV
+594 IT
-604 KNETSTFDDLFKDI
+604 NETSTFDDLFKDI

>member
-1 MEKINL
+1 MQKINL
-7 NIGSRIFVLNQ
+7 NVGSKVFIKDQ
-18 EYKIKKQVDLKTVL
+18 EYEIKKQIDLKTVL
-32 ALNLSTNKLENILIN
+32 ALNLSTNKLENISIN
-47 HIENEQ
+47 HIKNEK
-53 ETPTIIIN
+53 ESSELIIN
-61 ENIPEIYWD
+61 ENIPEEHWI
-70 EAKERLKIITPL
+70 EAKNRLEIITPL
-82 LNKQTTKIEINDIA
+82 LNKQTTKDEIENIA
-96 EKHNLHFSTIYR
+96 IKNNLHLSTIYR

-114 ENELLSSLL
+114 ENTLLSSLL

-182 NTVRNRIDQIEEKKK
+182 NTVRNRIAQIEEKKK

-224 LDFVQID
+224 LDFIQID
-231 HTPMDIDIVDEIYRK
+231 HTPMDIDIVDEVYRRP
-246 SIGRPYLTLAID
+246 IGRPYLTLAID

-281 CISQSIISKEK
+281 CISQSILTKEK
-292 YLREIGVVEGEW
+292 YLREIGIEGEW
-304 NIYGIPR
+304 YIYGIPR
-311 AFGMDNAQ
+311 ALGMDNAQ

-341 VTKVQFGGHIERM
+341 VARPQFGGHIERM
-354 IGTSMNEIHTLPGT
+354 IGTAMNEIHTLPGT
-368 TFSNIEKRGEY
+368 KFSNIQKRGEY
-379 NSQKKSIFTLKELE
+379 NSEKKSIFTLKELE
-393 KWFAEYI
+393 KWFANYI
-400 INYYHKQIHS
+400 INQYHKQIHS
-410 AIRMSPEKKY
+410 GIRMTPEKKY

-434 LPEKISNENYFKISL
+434 LPEKISNEDYFKISL
-449 LPTEERTI
+449 LPTVERTI

-475 RWIKAKEKDNKAKKF
+475 RWIKAKDEDNNAKKF
-490 LFKRDPRDISI
+490 IFKRDPRDISV

-538 DKHQKDYDETV
+538 DKHQQDYDETI
-549 IFKTYYRLQEI
+549 IFKTYYKLQEI
-560 QKEAAAKT
+560 QKEAAQKT

-573 EQAAKE
+573 EQAAKK
-579 IRKKRKEFDDIKTKS
+579 IRKDKKEFDNIKIKS
-594 IKKGSIGSNV
+594 KKQISTENHIT
-604 KNETSTFDDLFKDI
+604 NESSTFDDLFKDI

>member
-1 MEKINL
+1 MQKINL
-7 NIGSRIFVLNQ
+7 NVGSKVFIKDQ
-18 EYKIKKQVDLKTVL
+18 EYEIKKQIDLKTVL
-32 ALNLSTNKLENILIN
+32 ALNLSTNKLENISIN
-47 HIENEQ
+47 HIKNEK
-53 ETPTIIIN
+53 ESSELIIN
-61 ENIPEIYWD
+61 ENIPEEHWS
-70 EAKERLKIITPL
+70 EAKNRLEIITPL
-82 LNKQTTKIEINDIA
+82 LNKQTTKDEIEDIA
-96 EKHNLHFSTIYR
+96 IKNNLHLSTIYR

-114 ENELLSSLL
+114 ENTLLSSLL

-182 NTVRNRIDQIEEKKK
+182 NTVRNRIAQIEEKKK

-224 LDFVQID
+224 LDFIQID
-231 HTPMDIDIVDEIYRK
+231 HTPMDIDIVDEVYRR
-246 SIGRPYLTLAID
+246 SIGKPYLTLAID

-281 CISQSIISKEK
+281 CISQSILTKEK
-292 YLREIGVVEGEW
+292 YLREIGIEGEW
-304 NIYGIPR
+304 YIYGIPR
-311 AFGMDNAQ
+311 ALGMDNAQ
-319 EFRSKNLQRVCEEY
+319 EFRSKDLQRVCEEY

-341 VTKVQFGGHIERM
+341 VARPQFGGHIERM
-354 IGTSMNEIHTLPGT
+354 IGTAMNEIHTLPGT
-368 TFSNIEKRGEY
+368 TFSNIQKRGEY
-379 NSQKKSIFTLKELE
+379 VSEKKSIFTLKELE
-393 KWFAEYI
+393 KWFANYI
-400 INYYHKQIHS
+400 INQYHKQIHS
-410 AIRMSPEKKY
+410 GIRMTPEKKY

-426 DDENPGRG
+426 DKDNPGRG
-434 LPEKISNENYFKISL
+434 LPEKISNEDYFKISL
-449 LPTEERTI
+449 LPTVERTI

-475 RWIKAKEKDNKAKKF
+475 RWIKSKDEDNNAKKF
-490 LFKRDPRDISI
+490 IFKRDPRDISV
-501 IWFYDPTIKDYF
+501 IWFYDPTIKNYF

-538 DKHQKDYDETV
+538 DKHQKDYDETI
-549 IFKTYYRLQEI
+549 IFKTYYKLQEI
-560 QKEAAAKT
+560 QKEAALKT
-568 KTVRR
+568 KTIRR
-573 EQAAKE
+573 EQAAKK
-579 IRKKRKEFDDIKTKS
+579 IRKDKKEFDDIKIKS
-594 IKKGSIGSNV
+594 KKQISTEDHIS
-604 KNETSTFDDLFKDI
+604 NETSTFDDLFKDI

>member
-7 NIGSRIFVLNQ
+7 NIGSKIFVNNQ
-18 EYKIKKQVDLKTVL
+18 EYQIKKYIDLKNIL
-32 ALNLSTNKLENILIN
+32 ALNLTTNKLENIYIN
-47 HIENEQ
+47 YIKNEQ
-53 ETPTIIIN
+53 ETPSLIIHEDIPESYWEEAKKRLEIISILLEKKTTKQEIN
-61 ENIPEIYWD
+61 E
-70 EAKERLKIITPL
+70 
-82 LNKQTTKIEINDIA
+82 IA
-96 EKHNLHFSTIYR
+96 IKNNLHCSTIYR
-108 WIAQYK
+108 WISQYK
-114 ENELLSSLL
+114 ENNLLSSLL
-123 PKHLSKGGKGTLRT
+123 PKHISKGAKGTLRT
-137 NEETELIIQKS
+137 QEETELIIQKS

-168 VRRCKNARITPPSE
+168 VRKCKNARITHPSE
-182 NTVRNRIDQIEEKKK
+182 NTVRNRISQIEEKRK

-224 LDFVQID
+224 LDFIQID
-231 HTPMDIDIVDEIYRK
+231 HTPMDIDIVDEVHRK

-258 VYSRMITGFYIS
+258 VYSRMITAFYIS

-281 CISQSIISKEK
+281 CISQSILTKEK
-292 YLREIGVVEGEW
+292 YLREIGVEGEW
-304 NIYGIPR
+304 NVYGIPR
-311 AFGMDNAQ
+311 AFGIDNAQ
-319 EFRSKNLQRVCEEY
+319 EFRSKDLQRVCEEY

-341 VTKVQFGGHIERM
+341 VARPQFGGHIERV
-354 IGTSMNEIHTLPGT
+354 IGTAMNEIHTLPGT
-368 TFSNIEKRGEY
+368 TFSNIQKRGEY
-379 NSQKKSIFTLKELE
+379 DSEKKSIFTLKELE
-393 KWFAEYI
+393 KWFTEFI
-400 INYYHKQIHS
+400 INQYHKQIHS
-410 AIRMSPEKKY
+410 GIRMTPEKKY

-426 DDENPGRG
+426 DDDNPGRG
-434 LPEKISNENYFKISL
+434 LPEKISNEDYFKISL
-449 LPTEERTI
+449 LPTMERTI

-475 RWIKAKEKDNKAKKF
+475 RWIKAKDSDNKAKKF
-490 LFKRDPRDISI
+490 LFKRDPRDISV

-549 IFKTYYRLQEI
+549 IFKTHYRLQEI
-560 QKEAAAKT
+560 QKEAAFKT

-579 IRKKRKEFDDIKTKS
+579 IRKNKKEFDDIKIKT
-594 IKKGSIGSNV
+594 IKKSSV
-604 KNETSTFDDLFKDI
+604 KDNTNDETSTFDDLFKDM

>member
-7 NIGSRIFVLNQ
+7 NIGSKIFVNNQ
-18 EYKIKKQVDLKTVL
+18 EYQIKKYIDLKNIL
-32 ALNLSTNKLENILIN
+32 ALNLTTNKLENIYIN
-47 HIENEQ
+47 YIKNEQ
-53 ETPTIIIN
+53 ETPSLIIHEDIPESYWEEAKKRLEIISILLEKKTTKQEIN
-61 ENIPEIYWD
+61 E
-70 EAKERLKIITPL
+70 
-82 LNKQTTKIEINDIA
+82 IA
-96 EKHNLHFSTIYR
+96 IKNNLHCSTIYR
-108 WIAQYK
+108 WISQYK
-114 ENELLSSLL
+114 ENNLLSSLL
-123 PKHLSKGGKGTLRT
+123 PKHISKGAKGTLRT
-137 NEETELIIQKS
+137 QEETELIIQKS

-168 VRRCKNARITPPSE
+168 VRKCKNARIAPPSE
-182 NTVRNRIDQIEEKKK
+182 NTVRNRISQIEEKRK

-224 LDFVQID
+224 LDFIQID
-231 HTPMDIDIVDEIYRK
+231 HTPMDIDIVDEVHRK

-258 VYSRMITGFYIS
+258 VYSRMITAFYIS

-281 CISQSIISKEK
+281 CISQSILTKEK
-292 YLREIGVVEGEW
+292 YLREIGVEGEW
-304 NIYGIPR
+304 NVYGIPR
-311 AFGMDNAQ
+311 AFGIDNAQ
-319 EFRSKNLQRVCEEY
+319 EFRSKDLQRVCEEY

-341 VTKVQFGGHIERM
+341 VARPQFGGHIERV
-354 IGTSMNEIHTLPGT
+354 IGTAMNEIHTLPGT
-368 TFSNIEKRGEY
+368 TFSNVQKRGEY
-379 NSQKKSIFTLKELE
+379 DSEKKSIFTLKELE
-393 KWFAEYI
+393 KWFTEFI
-400 INYYHKQIHS
+400 INQYHKQIHS
-410 AIRMSPEKKY
+410 GIRMTPEKKY

-426 DDENPGRG
+426 DDDNPGRG
-434 LPEKISNENYFKISL
+434 LPEKISNEDYFKISL
-449 LPTEERTI
+449 LPTMERTI

-475 RWIKAKEKDNKAKKF
+475 RWIKAKDSDNKAKKF
-490 LFKRDPRDISI
+490 LFKRDPRDISV

-549 IFKTYYRLQEI
+549 IFKTHYRLQEI
-560 QKEAAAKT
+560 QKEAAFKT
-568 KTVRR
+568 KTIRR

-579 IRKKRKEFDDIKTKS
+579 IRKNKKEFDDIKIKTTKKS
-594 IKKGSIGSNV
+594 SV
-604 KNETSTFDDLFKDI
+604 KNTTNDETNTFDDLFKNI

>member
-7 NIGSRIFVLNQ
+7 NIGSKIFVNNQ
-18 EYKIKKQVDLKTVL
+18 EYQIKKYIDLKNIL
-32 ALNLSTNKLENILIN
+32 ALNLTTNKLENIYIN
-47 HIENEQ
+47 YIKNEQ
-53 ETPTIIIN
+53 ETPSLIIHEDIPESYWEEAKKRLEIISILLEKKTTKQEIN
-61 ENIPEIYWD
+61 E
-70 EAKERLKIITPL
+70 
-82 LNKQTTKIEINDIA
+82 IA
-96 EKHNLHFSTIYR
+96 IKNNLHCSTIYR
-108 WIAQYK
+108 WISQYK
-114 ENELLSSLL
+114 ENNLLSSLL
-123 PKHLSKGGKGTLRT
+123 PKHISKGAKGTLRIQ
-137 NEETELIIQKS
+137 EETELIIQKS

-168 VRRCKNARITPPSE
+168 VRKCKNARITHPSE
-182 NTVRNRIDQIEEKKK
+182 NTVRNRISQIEEKRK

-224 LDFVQID
+224 LDFIQID
-231 HTPMDIDIVDEIYRK
+231 HTPMDIDIVDEVHRK

-258 VYSRMITGFYIS
+258 VYSRMITAFYIS

-281 CISQSIISKEK
+281 CISQSILTKEK
-292 YLREIGVVEGEW
+292 YLREIGVEGEW
-304 NIYGIPR
+304 NVYGIPR
-311 AFGMDNAQ
+311 AFGIDNAQ
-319 EFRSKNLQRVCEEY
+319 EFRSKDLQRVCEEY

-341 VTKVQFGGHIERM
+341 VARPQFGGHIERV
-354 IGTSMNEIHTLPGT
+354 IGTAMNEIHTLPGT
-368 TFSNIEKRGEY
+368 TFSNVQKRGEY
-379 NSQKKSIFTLKELE
+379 DSEKKSIFTLKELE
-393 KWFAEYI
+393 KWFTEFI
-400 INYYHKQIHS
+400 INQYHKQIHS
-410 AIRMSPEKKY
+410 GIRMTPEKKY

-426 DDENPGRG
+426 DDDNPGRG
-434 LPEKISNENYFKISL
+434 LPEKISNEDYFKISL
-449 LPTEERTI
+449 LPTMERTI

-475 RWIKAKEKDNKAKKF
+475 RWIKAKDSDNKAKKF
-490 LFKRDPRDISI
+490 LFKRDPRDISV

-549 IFKTYYRLQEI
+549 IFKTHYRLQEI
-560 QKEAAAKT
+560 QKEAAFKT
-568 KTVRR
+568 KTIRR

-579 IRKKRKEFDDIKTKS
+579 IRKNKKEFDDIKIKTTKKS
-594 IKKGSIGSNV
+594 SV
-604 KNETSTFDDLFKDI
+604 KNTTNDETNTFDDLFKNI

>member
-7 NIGSRIFVLNQ
+7 NIGSKIFVNNQ
-18 EYKIKKQVDLKTVL
+18 EYQIKKYIDLKNIL
-32 ALNLSTNKLENILIN
+32 ALNLTTNKLENIYIN
-47 HIENEQ
+47 YIKNEQ
-53 ETPTIIIN
+53 ETPSLIIHEDIPESYWEEAKKRLEIISILLEKKTTKQEIN
-61 ENIPEIYWD
+61 E
-70 EAKERLKIITPL
+70 
-82 LNKQTTKIEINDIA
+82 IA
-96 EKHNLHFSTIYR
+96 IKNNLHCSTIYR
-108 WIAQYK
+108 WISQYK
-114 ENELLSSLL
+114 ENNLLSSLL
-123 PKHLSKGGKGTLRT
+123 PKHISKGAKGTLRIQ
-137 NEETELIIQKS
+137 EETELIIQKS

-168 VRRCKNARITPPSE
+168 VRKCKNARIAPPSE
-182 NTVRNRIDQIEEKKK
+182 NTVRNRISQIEEKRK

-224 LDFVQID
+224 LDFIQID
-231 HTPMDIDIVDEIYRK
+231 HTPMDIDIVDEVHRK

-258 VYSRMITGFYIS
+258 VYSRMITAFYIS

-281 CISQSIISKEK
+281 CISQSILTKEK
-292 YLREIGVVEGEW
+292 YLREIGVEGEW
-304 NIYGIPR
+304 NVYGIPR
-311 AFGMDNAQ
+311 AFGIDNAQ
-319 EFRSKNLQRVCEEY
+319 EFRSKDLQRVCEEY

-341 VTKVQFGGHIERM
+341 VARPQFGGHIERV
-354 IGTSMNEIHTLPGT
+354 IGTAMNEIHTLPGT
-368 TFSNIEKRGEY
+368 TFSNVQKRGEY
-379 NSQKKSIFTLKELE
+379 DSEKKSIFTLKELE
-393 KWFAEYI
+393 KWFTEFI
-400 INYYHKQIHS
+400 INQYHKQIHS
-410 AIRMSPEKKY
+410 GIRMTPEKKY

-426 DDENPGRG
+426 DDDNPGRG
-434 LPEKISNENYFKISL
+434 LPEKISNEDYFKISL
-449 LPTEERTI
+449 LPTMERTI

-475 RWIKAKEKDNKAKKF
+475 RWIKAKDSDNKAKKF
-490 LFKRDPRDISI
+490 LFKRDPRDISV

-549 IFKTYYRLQEI
+549 IFKTHYRLQEI
-560 QKEAAAKT
+560 QKEAAFKT
-568 KTVRR
+568 KTIRR

-579 IRKKRKEFDDIKTKS
+579 IRKNKKEFDDIKIKTTKKS
-594 IKKGSIGSNV
+594 SV
-604 KNETSTFDDLFKDI
+604 KNTTNDETNTFDDLFKNI